1 MVGSLYLTSGN
12 LNILK
17 IDSMSETTLQKIIRR
32 TGRKPVECTC
42 RACKEQCRTPCLGT
56 PDDIMKLIEAGYIDK
71 LLPTGWV
78 VGMMLGKIDHVIPM
92 VQLKKAENGF
102 CVLYKD
108 GLCLLHELGLKP
120 TEGKLSHH
128 TIKAENTS
136 FRKLLSY
143 NVAKEWEDP
152 ANFALI
158 DKITLLFIMKCL

>member
-32 TGRKPVECTC
+32 TGRKPVECKC

-102 CVLYKD
+102 CVLYKG

>member
-1 MVGSLYLTSGN
+1 
-12 LNILK
+12 
-17 IDSMSETTLQKIIRR
+17 
-32 TGRKPVECTC
+32 
-42 RACKEQCRTPCLGT
+42 LGT